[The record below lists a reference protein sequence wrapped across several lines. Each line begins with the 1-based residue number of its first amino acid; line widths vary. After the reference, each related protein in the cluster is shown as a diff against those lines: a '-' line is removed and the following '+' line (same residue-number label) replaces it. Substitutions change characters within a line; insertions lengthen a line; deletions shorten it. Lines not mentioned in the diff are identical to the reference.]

1 MAAIS
6 LTWRFNEDSIDLVE
20 NFKRLVE
27 IIATLRGPDGCP
39 WDKEQDH
46 NSLKPY
52 IVEEVHEV
60 ISAIA
65 DHDDEKLSEELGDL
79 LSQIVMHAQLAKER
93 GAFDIETVAEKI
105 ADKLTVRHPHIFG
118 DKKNLTSE
126 EVLHNWER
134 IKHQNS
140 NDHDYSVLQGV
151 PPSLPA
157 LLKAYRVQEKVGR
170 YGFDWKSPDDVIGK
184 LKEEITEFENALKT
198 GERARQEEE
207 LGDLLFSLVNLGRH
221 LQMQAEEALNMAV
234 QKFIRRFQYIEKR
247 LRDKGKKLDDS
258 NLDEMDDLW
267 EEAKRKLL

>member
-1 MAAIS
+1 M
-6 LTWRFNEDSIDLVE
+6 TCNPGTNSIDLME

-27 IIATLRGPDGCP
+27 IIAALRGPDGCP

-60 ISAIA
+60 ITAIA
-65 DHDDEKLSEELGDL
+65 DQDDEKLSEELGDL
-79 LSQIVMHAQLAKER
+79 LSQIVMHAQLADER
-93 GAFDIETVAEKI
+93 GAFDIETVAAKI
-105 ADKLTVRHPHIFG
+105 ADKLTVRHPHVFG
-118 DKKNLTSE
+118 AKKDLTSD

-134 IKHQNS
+134 IKHQNAE
-140 NDHDYSVLQGV
+140 DHDYSVLQGV

-170 YGFDWKSPDDVIGK
+170 YGFDWKTPDEVIEK
-184 LKEEITEFENALKT
+184 LKEEIKEFENALKT
-198 GERARQEEE
+198 GERIRQEDE

-234 QKFIRRFQYIEKR
+234 QKFIRRFQYIEDR

-258 NLDEMDDLW
+258 NIEEMDNLW